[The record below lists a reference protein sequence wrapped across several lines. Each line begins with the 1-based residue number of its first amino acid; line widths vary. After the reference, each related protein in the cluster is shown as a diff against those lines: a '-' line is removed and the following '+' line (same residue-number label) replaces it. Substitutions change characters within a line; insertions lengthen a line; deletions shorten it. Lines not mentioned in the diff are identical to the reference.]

1 MDGLAEF
8 DLPLDELRRYRPEP
22 SEPDDFDAFWAATL
36 AQLDGLP
43 AEVELR
49 ERPGP
54 LTALEALDATF
65 AGFGGKPVRALVVRP
80 RGEAAARPCVVEFV
94 GYSGA
99 VDSPLAHLTWA
110 AAGCV
115 SVVVEPGVTG
125 RALDGLDAPQRYHYR
140 RVFANEVR
148 AVRLAATLPGV
159 DPERIVV
166 AGASQG
172 GGIALAAGA
181 LADVAAVVADVPY
194 GCHYERSLAIATT
207 GPYAELTDHL
217 RRYRGQAEQALH
229 TLSYFDGLSFAAR
242 GRAPALF
249 SVALRDTTCPPS
261 TVFAVAN
268 RYAGPHDVQVW
279 RFSGHEG
286 GGHDQRE
293 AALAFLARTL
303 S

>member
-8 DLPLDELRRYRPEP
+8 DLPLDELERYRPEA

-43 AEVELR
+43 ADVELR
-49 ERPGP
+49 ERPSS
-54 LTALEALDATF
+54 LVALEALDATF
-65 AGFGGKPVRALVVRP
+65 AGFGGEPVRALVVRP
-80 RGEAAARPCVVEFV
+80 RGEAAGRPCVVEFV
-94 GYSGA
+94 GYGGA

-110 AAGCV
+110 SAGYV
-115 SVVVEPGVTG
+115 SVVVQPGVTG
-125 RALDGLDAPQRYHYR
+125 RALDGLASPERYHYR
-140 RVFANEVR
+140 SVFANAVR

-159 DPERIVV
+159 DAERVVV

-181 LADVAAVVADVPY
+181 FAPVRAVVADVPY
-194 GCHYERSLAIATT
+194 GCHYERALAIGTT
-207 GPYAELTDHL
+207 GPYAEIAGHL
-217 RRYRGQAEQALH
+217 RRYRGEAAQALR
-229 TLSYFDGLSFAAR
+229 TLAYFDGLHFAAR

-249 SVALRDTTCPPS
+249 SAALRDTTCPPS

-268 RYAGPHDVQVW
+268 RYAGPHELQVW

-286 GGHDQRE
+286 GAHDQRE
-293 AALAFLARTL
+293 VALEFLARTL
-303 S
+303 G